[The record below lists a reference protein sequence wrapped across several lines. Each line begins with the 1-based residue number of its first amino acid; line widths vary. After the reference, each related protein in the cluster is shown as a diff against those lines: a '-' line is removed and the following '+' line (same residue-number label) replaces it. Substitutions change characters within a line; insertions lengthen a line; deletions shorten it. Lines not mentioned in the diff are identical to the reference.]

1 MAVAA
6 GLVKV
11 GEMRQGTIKH
21 AIRFTSPT
29 VQAAYQYPASHLV
42 KLPAADV
49 PANAPWIGMRL
60 RLNATYNCNTRLAT
74 RAGKIV
80 CTALKR

>member
-1 MAVAA
+1 MAITT
-6 GLVKV
+6 GLVKLS
-11 GEMRQGTIKH
+11 EMRQGAIKH

-29 VQAAYQYPASHLV
+29 VLPAYQYPASHLV
-42 KLPAADV
+42 KLKEEV
-49 PANAPWIGMRL
+49 PADAPWMGMRL
-60 RLNATYNCNTRLAT
+60 RLKADYDCNGLAT